1 LLKTKG
7 LIMKKQFLVLALL
20 GFVSSYATMKLDV
33 ALTDGQNVAV
43 QTIAINPEEEVTV
56 ELGEY
61 KVCVCMKEDAN
72 RFVTIHCACH
82 DKDISFSP
90 AEQDSATLS
99 VDENGTQVVVAV
111 VAPDEVEE
119 QTAE

>member
-1 LLKTKG
+1 
-7 LIMKKQFLVLALL
+7 MKKQFLALALL

-33 ALTDGQNVAV
+33 AITDGQNVAV
-43 QTIAINPEEEVTV
+43 QTIVINPEEEVIV
-56 ELGEY
+56 ELGAY

-82 DKDISFSP
+82 DKDISFNP

-111 VAPDEVEE
+111 AASDEVA
-119 QTAE
+119 QQPAE